1 MFPSLVNCCTID
13 WFEKWP
19 QEALL
24 SVAKNTLKVVGKEDL
39 VENLS
44 ALCVLMHE
52 VQKKK
57 QNWRCY
63 LLINLSLQSVEN
75 MTVRFYNEMRRH
87 YYTTPSSYLELLK
100 LYLVMLS
107 KKRAEIVKTR
117 DRIANGLQ
125 VTKFKCFKTY
135 S

>member
-57 QNWRCY
+57 TK
-63 LLINLSLQSVEN
+63 L
-75 MTVRFYNEMRRH
+75 EMLFVNKPFFTECRKH
-87 YYTTPSSYLELLK
+87 DC
-100 LYLVMLS
+100 
-107 KKRAEIVKTR
+107 EI
-117 DRIANGLQ
+117 L
-125 VTKFKCFKTY
+125 
-135 S
+135 